1 MSNSSIAARWAAFLA
16 LGSALGAG
24 AQAQTR
30 ERTVFELDGPRAVI
44 EWVTD
49 STFRFCRAWEGGDCD
64 PLNVHGPSKAKV
76 QRTDGETKITL
87 RTDDLEV
94 EIQKSGLRLR
104 VLSRDGKI
112 LLAEAQEIQR
122 AWTGIEAAFV
132 SQPEER
138 YYGLG
143 IRADASANLKGRSV
157 ETSRPYL
164 ISSLGYGLYYTTP
177 GMYRFDLGE
186 KEPNLLRLSFRG
198 LPRLEYWF
206 HYGPTV
212 KAIYEEHMEVVP
224 PRAYTRFE
232 LMHRE
237 ALPERAVLLPVAENG
252 SWPLLEDSVRAVV
265 HASLS
270 GILNPAFDVGPF
282 AAASPELFQRAM
294 QLASMLPLICNSR
307 GATSARDKEAVQERW
322 LTWRKRLIPFFLTYV
337 EEARHRGLPMIH
349 PMMMQFPRD
358 EAGQDLTDQFMVGDE
373 LLAAP
378 IFTQGGRRKVYLP
391 MGQWTEWHTN
401 RRLAGRQVIEIE
413 APEEVLPLFAR
424 SGSIV
429 PLDGVTAGE
438 RMELHYFPR
447 LAAELFL
454 YEPELMQYSQMHAA
468 PALDLL
474 RLEID
479 SKAERSYEWV
489 VHHAPR
495 PAAVTAGDLVYEETK
510 DRQRL
515 RPGSWY
521 FDAGRQNVH
530 IAVRTARGERLI
542 VHLHPGEPGEQ
553 VRPSTAPM
561 N

>member
-1 MSNSSIAARWAAFLA
+1 LFSASIAGRWAAVLA
-16 LGSALGAG
+16 LGSVLTAG
-24 AQAQTR
+24 ARAQTKG
-30 ERTVFELDGPRAVI
+30 RTVFELDGPRAVI

-49 STFRFCRAWEGGDCD
+49 STFRFCRAWEGGSCD
-64 PLNVHGPSKAKV
+64 PLDVHGPSKAKV
-76 QRTDGETKITL
+76 ERTDGETKVTF

-112 LLAEAQEIQR
+112 LLAEAHESRR
-122 AWTGIEAAFV
+122 AGMGIEAAFV
-132 SQPEER
+132 SQPEQK

-143 IRADASANLKGRSV
+143 IRSDASANLRGRSV
-157 ETSRPYL
+157 ETSRPFL

-177 GMYRFDLGE
+177 GLYRFDLGE
-186 KEPNLLRLSFRG
+186 MVPQLLRLSFRG

-212 KAIYEEHMEVVP
+212 KAIYEEHLEVVP
-224 PRAYTRFE
+224 PRAYARFD

-237 ALPERAVLLPVAENG
+237 ELPERAVLLPQAEDA
-252 SWPLLEDSVRAVV
+252 SWRLLEDSVRAVV

-294 QLASMLPLICNSR
+294 QLASVLPLICNSR
-307 GATSARDKEAVQERW
+307 SGTLGRDKEAVQERW
-322 LTWRKRLIPFFLTYV
+322 LTLRKRLIPFFLTYV
-337 EEARHRGLPMIH
+337 EEARSRGLPMIH
-349 PMMMQFPRD
+349 PMMMQFPTD

-378 IFTQGGRRKVYLP
+378 IFTPGGRRKVYLP
-391 MGQWTEWHTN
+391 MGQWTEWHSN
-401 RRLAGRQVIEIE
+401 RRFAGRQVIEVE
-413 APEEVLPLFAR
+413 APEDVLPLFAR
-424 SGSIV
+424 NGSIV

-454 YEPELMQYSQMHAA
+454 YEPELMRYSQMHAA

-495 PAAVTAGDLVYEETK
+495 PAAVTAGDVVFEEAK

-515 RPGSWY
+515 HPGSWY

-530 IAVRTARGERLI
+530 VAVRTARGERLI
-542 VHLHPGEPGEQ
+542 VHLHPGEPEGQ
-553 VRPSTAPM
+553 GRSSTAPM